1 MPAVPSLHQ
10 SLLSTPA
17 AWRPNRLSREEE
29 AAFIE
34 TTRIEFQQEEA
45 LFRHIMDEAR
55 NESSHLDDSLRD
67 FMRLAFPNAGEDDIE
82 RAVATVKASTASWQN
97 AYDKEGNPCWI
108 SLTLPERDES
118 DEGLQPGGVLPS
130 EAESAGP
137 PKTDIE
143 GKAEKDRE
151 RPGFF
156 KRLFGGASSSVDPR
170 RPPVTP
176 ASIAAGK
183 GTIPP
188 PKPRPLRGFIRLAVL
203 AAVFA
208 VIYHMVVVRG
218 CTPKI
223 F

>member
-1 MPAVPSLHQ
+1 M
-10 SLLSTPA
+10 
-17 AWRPNRLSREEE
+17 SREEE

-34 TTRIEFQQEEA
+34 TMRLEFQQEEV

-55 NESSHLDDSLRD
+55 SECSQLGDSLRD
-67 FMRLAFPNAGEDDIE
+67 FMRLAFPRAGDGDIE
-82 RAVATVKASTASWQN
+82 RAVATVKASTASWQD

-108 SLTLPERDES
+108 SLTLPERGES

-137 PKTDIE
+137 PKTDAE
-143 GKAEKDRE
+143 RKAEHDRE

-156 KRLFGGASSSVDPR
+156 KRLFGGASSVDPK

-203 AAVFA
+203 GAVFA